1 MMKQALRLGKDV
13 NQDIQAAPWWQHV
26 ATVLGHLP
34 VLTLCSG
41 RAPDKS
47 QVFCRFTDICLRLFA
62 EETNKAALARL
73 FILELRLESQ
83 STQIK

>member
-47 QVFCRFTDICLRLFA
+47 QVFCRFTVHGHLFAVFFA
-62 EETNKAALARL
+62 EETNKAALL
-73 FILELRLESQ
+73 NF
-83 STQIK
+83 